1 MSKQPDVFQDDDSEP
16 DSRDLARQAQI
27 ELPYGTT
34 AFRKLV
40 ERYSGRVFRR
50 AVRLVGSIQDA
61 EEVTQDVFLRV
72 FRSIKRYR
80 AEQSF
85 ERWLLAIA
93 TNSARNL
100 LRSRYR
106 ESRKQAEYADSL
118 GASNLT
124 LDVADAVGIHELER
138 ALATLD
144 STTRLAISLR
154 FLEDQ
159 TYSEIAAQLSMTQ
172 SAVKMRVRRGIEQL
186 RRNLAEND

>member
-1 MSKQPDVFQDDDSEP
+1 MSKQPDVYRNDESES
-16 DSRDLARQAQI
+16 DSRNLARQAQI
-27 ELPYGTT
+27 ELPYGTI

-40 ERYSGRVFRR
+40 ERYSGLVFRR
-50 AVRLVGSIQDA
+50 AVRLVGSMQDA
-61 EEVTQDVFLRV
+61 EEVTQDVFLRA

-106 ESRKQAEYADSL
+106 ESRKHAEYAASL
-118 GASNLT
+118 GAQNVT
-124 LDVADAVGIHELER
+124 LDVADTVGTNDLEQ
-138 ALATLD
+138 AMATLD

-159 TYSEIAAQLSMTQ
+159 TYSEIAVQLSMTQ
-172 SAVKMRVRRGIEQL
+172 SAVKMRVHRGIQQL
-186 RRNLAEND
+186 RRYLAEDD

>member
-1 MSKQPDVFQDDDSEP
+1 MSKQPGVYRNDESES
-16 DSRDLARQAQI
+16 DSRNLARQAQI
-27 ELPYGTT
+27 ELPYGTI

-40 ERYSGRVFRR
+40 ERYSGLVLRR
-50 AVRLVGSIQDA
+50 AVRLVGSMQDA

-106 ESRKQAEYADSL
+106 ESRKRAEYAVSP
-118 GASNLT
+118 GARNPT
-124 LDVADAVGIHELER
+124 FEVADAVRINDLEQ

-159 TYSEIAAQLSMTQ
+159 TYSEIAVQLGMTQ
-172 SAVKMRVRRGIEQL
+172 SAVKMRVHRGIQEL
-186 RRNLAEND
+186 RRHLAEDD

>member
-1 MSKQPDVFQDDDSEP
+1 MSKQPDVYHNDDSES

-27 ELPYGTT
+27 ELPYGTI

-50 AVRLVGSIQDA
+50 AVGLVGSMQDA

-100 LRSRYR
+100 LRRRYR
-106 ESRKQAEYADSL
+106 EIRKHSEYADSL
-118 GASNLT
+118 GAPNLT
-124 LDVADAVGIHELER
+124 FDVADAVGISDLER

-159 TYSEIAAQLSMTQ
+159 TYSEIAIQLNMKQ
-172 SAVKMRVRRGIEQL
+172 SAVKMRVHRGIEQL
-186 RRNLAEND
+186 RRYLAKDV